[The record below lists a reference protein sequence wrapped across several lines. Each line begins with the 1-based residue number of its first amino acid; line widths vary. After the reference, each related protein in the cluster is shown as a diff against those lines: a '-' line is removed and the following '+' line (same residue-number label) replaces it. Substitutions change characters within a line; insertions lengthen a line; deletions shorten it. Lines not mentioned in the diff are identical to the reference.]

1 MSTINNAL
9 VSYEQV
15 IGAPYR
21 APVTPKNSIVDRYS
35 RLEQY
40 TDNKKADESTSE
52 ETPTTEKFRWYYDG
66 GSKPKTTTAM
76 SSTPLA
82 TKGNLAK
89 NAEYAY
95 NYLKNYKIPT
105 TSAASKYG
113 STIPTAAIAG
123 IVGNL
128 YHEDLGNPLR
138 TVNDSHGTTAY
149 GIAGFNSKGDLPNLM
164 KWAKDNG
171 ISGQPNFDQQLDYL
185 AHVISSGRDAKL
197 TEALMSKGVT
207 PESASYAWGR
217 YFERFAGKNGRGYL
231 DINDPEHQKRGG
243 TSRQLF
249 AKYG

>member
-1 MSTINNAL
+1 MGTINNAL

-15 IGAPYR
+15 IGSPYSPPTAPTE
-21 APVTPKNSIVDRYS
+21 ALSRYS
-35 RLEQY
+35 RLERY
-40 TDNKKADESTSE
+40 TDAKKADTTTE

-66 GSKPKTTTAM
+66 GSKSKTVTPTAIM
-76 SSTPLA
+76 TTPLA

-95 NYLKNYKIPT
+95 NYFVRNKIP
-105 TSAASKYG
+105 AAS
-113 STIPTAAIAG
+113 AAG

-164 KWAKDNG
+164 KWARDNN
-171 ISGQPNFDQQLDYL
+171 ISGQPNFDQQLQYL
-185 AHVISSGRDAKL
+185 THVIQSGRDKNL
-197 TEALMSKGVT
+197 TAAIMNPNAT
-207 PESASYAWGR
+207 PEEASFAWGR
-217 YFERFAGKNGRGYL
+217 YFERFAGRNGKGYL
-231 DINDPEHQKRGG
+231 DRNDPEHQKRGS

-249 AKYG
+249 TKYGKGSS